1 MPPEVGGAVIQVDVQ
16 NTVQSRFPKG
26 LSSSAA
32 NGTPTLQQ
40 TRKTD
45 DSDVLLKLSITAE
58 LEIFESIGRYENDYG
73 LDLSKLWRTI
83 RDLDNCPNLCILARY
98 LFAIPATSATSER
111 MFSEASFVCSKD
123 KAAMDSDLVQDFVT
137 IRGIQKLRKQFP
149 DSFDELY

>member
-45 DSDVLLKLSITAE
+45 DSDVLINCLLQRNWKFLKVSVVMKTITDSISPNYGGQS
-58 LEIFESIGRYENDYG
+58 EI
-73 LDLSKLWRTI
+73 
-83 RDLDNCPNLCILARY
+83 
-98 LFAIPATSATSER
+98 
-111 MFSEASFVCSKD
+111 
-123 KAAMDSDLVQDFVT
+123 
-137 IRGIQKLRKQFP
+137 
-149 DSFDELY
+149 

>member
-58 LEIFESIGRYENDYG
+58 LEIFESISRYENDYG

-98 LFAIPATSATSER
+98 LSLSLQHQKPRSACFQRLVLCAVKTKRPWIRILFKISSQFEG
-111 MFSEASFVCSKD
+111 SKNQG
-123 KAAMDSDLVQDFVT
+123 SST
-137 IRGIQKLRKQFP
+137 TN
-149 DSFDELY
+149 